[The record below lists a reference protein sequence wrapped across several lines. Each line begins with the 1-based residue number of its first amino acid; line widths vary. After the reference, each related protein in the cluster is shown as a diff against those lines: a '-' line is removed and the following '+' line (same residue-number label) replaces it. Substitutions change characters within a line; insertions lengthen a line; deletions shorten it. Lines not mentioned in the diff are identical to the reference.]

1 MSKAWSDVRSYDSS
15 GRDWVFP
22 VMLAVMLALSA
33 YGYWR
38 KAMRKRR
45 NQY

>member
-1 MSKAWSDVRSYDSS
+1 MKRMLT
-15 GRDWVFP
+15 